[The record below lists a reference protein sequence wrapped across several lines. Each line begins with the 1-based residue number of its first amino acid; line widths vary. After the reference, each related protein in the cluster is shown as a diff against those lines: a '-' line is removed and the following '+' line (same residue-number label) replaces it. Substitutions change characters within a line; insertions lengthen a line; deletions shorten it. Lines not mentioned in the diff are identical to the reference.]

1 MSTVGFITRD
11 LSGTT
16 RQSTFSEGSPS
27 LLNVTHSKDISLNL
41 SASDIDSYVRR
52 GSDLHLVLAD
62 GQILVLQNYYSNG
75 TAGGKNLFLSEDGN
89 FVEVVL
95 EDKAE
100 GALFASYEPLDL
112 TGKWSAYDDM
122 VFLDVDRI
130 EPVIAPLAAPL
141 FGGLG
146 AAGAAAGVAGAAVIA
161 GGGGGGGG
169 GGGNLIIPT
178 VDDPDATYPVAGST
192 TDPVVIT
199 GTGTPGA
206 EVEVNVGGET
216 QTGTVNED
224 GIWEVTFPVV
234 DLPIDGNYDTTVQVV
249 DPDGTTHDLD
259 GPTVIIDTTPPEL
272 DVTSGTQSTGDLV
285 NGSEHSTGTVIT
297 GTGEAGASVSVVIN
311 GHTQTTTVA
320 ADGSWSVTFDSTQI
334 NTGEYTTDV
343 AITTTDDFGNSA
355 TFSETLEVD
364 TIAPPV
370 GINTVAGD
378 DIISFS
384 EASSGVTLSGTGEAG
399 ASISVLFQGVTQT
412 TTVASDGTWSVGY
425 SSAQITGGNNY
436 ASTVEVTS
444 SDAAGNSTTSSH
456 TVHIDT
462 ETSATLN
469 GGFAGA
475 DDILSGPEA
484 QGGVQLTGT
493 AEPGSTVQVF
503 FGAAGA
509 QNATVDA
516 AGNWT
521 VLIPQ
526 SSIPTGTTD
535 VDIEVHATDAVGNTD
550 VVTRTLAIDTE
561 VDPFSVEANQTAND
575 VVNQDELNAGF
586 ALQGTVEPGSEVVVT
601 IRGVAKTATVD
612 AAGNWSAEF
621 SGSDLP
627 AGEYSATATIVAT
640 DPAGN
645 TSSLTESFEVD
656 TVFEAPLLDSVTYEI
671 GSQDVSE
678 ISVEGIAGTGESITV
693 KALEGDGSVSNPGVT
708 VSEGGGITE
717 FDFSTAIPDGT
728 DLVVTNVDSLG
739 NGSST
744 LLVLEDNATT
754 ASTLD
759 HASLGQFNIDELD
772 LGAAS
777 NVSLVLTE
785 ADIKALSENSD
796 TLTIHSG
803 STPGDDSVTVT
814 GATLEGTRNVGGEN
828 YNVYTVGTDGAT
840 LVIDQDVTVII

>member
-161 GGGGGGGG
+161 GGGGGGG

-586 ALQGTVEPGSEVVVT
+586 ALQGTVEPGSEVIVT
-601 IRGVAKTATVD
+601 IQGVAKTATVD

-814 GATLEGTRNVGGEN
+814 GATLEGTRNVDGEN

>member
-161 GGGGGGGG
+161 GGGGGGG

-550 VVTRTLAIDTE
+550 VVTRTLSIDTE

-586 ALQGTVEPGSEVVVT
+586 ALQGTVEPGSEVIVT
-601 IRGVAKTATVD
+601 IQGVAKTATVD

-814 GATLEGTRNVGGEN
+814 GATLEGTRNVDGEN